1 MYIYDVISNYLF
13 LSFMNIEDAK
23 QDEYF
28 IIAFSIV
35 VLWALLSKL
44 FVYFGLDSN
53 WAVPF

>member
-1 MYIYDVISNYLF
+1 MFIYVCIYTVILNYLF
-13 LSFMNIEDAK
+13 LSFMNLEDTK

-44 FVYFGLDSN
+44 FVGFRFG
-53 WAVPF
+53 